1 MICEAAAK
9 QAASA
14 QLVLA
19 TYCARYTHTALGLRW
34 LVANLGDDAPETA
47 WHEFEMRLPASAAA
61 ERILSHRPRVVA
73 LGVYI
78 WNVER
83 TAELVR
89 LLRAHAPELVIVLGG
104 PEVSAA
110 PHEFPAVDAVDTVI
124 VGEAERVF
132 GDLCRGWIAG
142 DRPAEPVIY
151 APLPILD
158 QLVLPYNLYSD
169 KDLQTR
175 HIYVETTRGC
185 PFRCDFCTSGGVE
198 PLRDFPLET
207 TLAEVRRLAERGAR
221 TLRFVDRTFNAKPE
235 RAAAIL
241 NELLPWAKQGL
252 RVHLEFTPQ
261 AKYPE
266 VLQKALWAW
275 PVGQLHIEVGVQS
288 LNEEVARRV
297 RRPGIT
303 EAEAAL
309 SYLIRVAGA
318 DVHADL
324 IAGLPGEDERSI
336 AASFDRLWALGPQE
350 IQLGVLKYLPGTALD
365 RHIAEWKMQFAP
377 EPPYA
382 LMHSSTLSAEA
393 IHRITCFAA
402 YWERLANHRP
412 FPRALELIFQ
422 TDSSPYRAF
431 MRWSVWLFDRV
442 GRTHSLAL
450 EDLLTDLYIYL
461 TQRCRLSP
469 DETRR
474 ALALD
479 FLAAGRRPER
489 ALPKI
494 LR

>member
-1 MICEAAAK
+1 MICEADAEKVAH
-9 QAASA
+9 AP
-14 QLVLA
+14 LVLA

-34 LVANLGDDAPETA
+34 LVANLDNDVPKPA
-47 WHEFEMRLPASAAA
+47 WYEFEMRLSPSAAV
-61 ERILSHRPRVVA
+61 ERILRHRPRVVA

-83 TAELVR
+83 TVELVR
-89 LLRAHAPELVIVLGG
+89 LLRAQSPELVIVLGG

-110 PHEFPAVDAVDTVI
+110 PHEFPAFDLIDTVI
-124 VGEAERVF
+124 VGEAEIVF
-132 GDLCRGWIAG
+132 GDLCRCWLAG
-142 DRPAEPVIY
+142 ERPVERVIY
-151 APLPILD
+151 APLPDLG
-158 QLVLPYNLYSD
+158 QLALPYHLYTD

-185 PFRCDFCTSGGVE
+185 PYRCDFCTSGGVE
-198 PLRDFPLET
+198 PLRNFPLEA
-207 TLAEVRRLAERGAR
+207 TLMEVQQLAERGAR
-221 TLRFVDRTFNAKPE
+221 TLRFVDRTFNAKPA

-241 NELLPWAKQGL
+241 NALLPWAKQGL

-261 AKYPE
+261 AKYHE
-266 VLQKALWAW
+266 DLQAALCAW

-288 LNEEVARRV
+288 LNHEVARRI

-318 DVHADL
+318 DVHVDL

-350 IQLGVLKYLPGTALD
+350 IQLGVLKHLPGTALD
-365 RHIAEWKMQFAP
+365 RHLEEWEMQFAS

-382 LMHSSTLSAEA
+382 LMHSKTLSSEA
-393 IHRITCFAA
+393 LHRITCFAA
-402 YWERLANHRP
+402 YWERLANHRH
-412 FPRALELIFQ
+412 FPRSIELILQ
-422 TDSSPYRAF
+422 TDTSPYRAF
-431 MRWSVWLFDRV
+431 MRWSVWLFQRV
-442 GRTHSLAL
+442 GRAHSLAL
-450 EDLLTDLYIYL
+450 EDLLTDLYLYL
-461 TQRCRLSP
+461 TQEQQLSP

-474 ALALD
+474 AQALD
-479 FLAAGRRPER
+479 FLAEGRRPER
-489 ALPKI
+489 AMPKI

>member
-1 MICEAAAK
+1 MSCAV
-9 QAASA
+9 QTNPGTNA

-34 LVANLGDDAPETA
+34 LVANLGDAAPETA

-78 WNVER
+78 WNAQR

-89 LLRAHAPELVIVLGG
+89 VLRAQSPELVIALGG

-110 PHEFPAVDAVDTVI
+110 PERFPAFDLVDTVI
-124 VGEAERVF
+124 VGEAEGVF
-132 GDLCRGWIAG
+132 GDLCRQWLAG
-142 DRPAEPVIY
+142 NRPAEPVIH
-151 APLPILD
+151 APLPDLD
-158 QLVLPYNLYSD
+158 QLALPYALYSD
-169 KDLQTR
+169 QDLRSR

-185 PFRCDFCTSGGVE
+185 PFRCDFCTSGGLG
-198 PLRDFPLET
+198 PLRDFPLDA
-207 TLAEVRRLAERGAR
+207 TLKEVRQLAERGAR
-221 TLRFVDRTFNAKPE
+221 TLRFVDRTFNAKPD

-241 NELLPWAKQGL
+241 NELLPWAGQGL
-252 RVHLEFTPQ
+252 RLHLEFTPQ
-261 AKYPE
+261 ATYPE
-266 VLQKALWAW
+266 MLQAALCAW

-288 LNEEVARRV
+288 LNVQVARRV
-297 RRPGIT
+297 RRPGAT
-303 EAEAAL
+303 QAEAAL

-324 IAGLPGEDERSI
+324 IAGLPGEDEDSI

-350 IQLGVLKYLPGTALD
+350 IQLGVLKYLPGTTLD
-365 RHIAEWKMQFAP
+365 RHLAEWEMQFAS

-382 LMHSSTLSAEA
+382 LLQSKTLSAEA
-393 IHRITCFAA
+393 IQRIACFAA
-402 YWERLANHRP
+402 YWERLANHRH
-412 FPRALELIFQ
+412 FPRALGLILQ
-422 TDSSPYRAF
+422 TDPSPYRAF
-431 MRWSVWLFDRV
+431 MRWSVWLVQRV
-442 GRTHSLAL
+442 GRTHSIAL
-450 EDLLTDLYIYL
+450 EDLLTDLYLYL
-461 TQRCRLSP
+461 TQTRQLSP

-479 FLAAGRRPER
+479 FLAEGRRPER